1 MLFTKNFYDETTY
14 LHTPSFFISYAE
26 LLMKVVETPTIGGDN
41 PINMKLSKDPS
52 FLFDKVLN
60 LAYFDPKLKMIK
72 GGPNV

>member
-1 MLFTKNFYDETTY
+1 MLFIKNFYDETTY
-14 LHTPSFFISYAE
+14 LHTPPFFISYTE
-26 LLMKVVETPTIGGDN
+26 FLMKVVENPTISGDN
-41 PINMKLSKDPS
+41 LINMKLSKGPS